1 MGFEDLRPTPV
12 YDTYWK
18 FAAKRQEVFF
28 NRLYDGDY
36 PWTDDEIIQKYKFT
50 NAYRASDRVSQYLI
64 RNVIYENNYYTP
76 EDQCFRILFFKL
88 FNKIETWK
96 YIKDAIGEISYSSYN
111 YERYNQLMMERISA
125 NKRIYSAAYIMPSGK
140 SYFGFDKKHQNNLK
154 LLEYMMNSGL
164 SQQIARAKSLKE
176 LYEILLNYPT
186 LGSFLAFQF
195 AIDINYSELCDFSE
209 MSFVVAG
216 PGAKNGIRKCFGDI
230 KGYNYEDV
238 IKYVAEKQGEEF
250 EKRGLCFKTLFG
262 RELQLI
268 DCQNLFCETDKYAR
282 VAHPEISGMNDRKRI
297 KQKYANRS
305 LEKIEFFYPP
315 KWGLNSKLSTEY

>member
-1 MGFEDLRPTPV
+1 MGFEELKPTLV

-28 NRLYDGDY
+28 NRLYGHDY

-64 RNVIYENNYYTP
+64 RNVIYEENYYTP

-88 FNKIETWK
+88 FNKIETWE
-96 YIKDAIGEISYSSYN
+96 YIKSELGEITYSSYN
-111 YERYNQLMMERISA
+111 YERYNQLLMKKIEA
-125 NKRIYSAAYIMPSGK
+125 NGRIYSAAYIMPSGK
-140 SYFGFDKKHQNNLK
+140 SRFGFDKKHQNHLM
-154 LLEYMMNSGL
+154 LLEYIMNSGIT
-164 SQQIARAKSLKE
+164 QQIAKAKSLEE
-176 LYEILLNYPT
+176 LYQVLLSYPT
-186 LGSFLAFQF
+186 LGTFLAFQF

-216 PGAKNGIRKCFGDI
+216 PGAKNGIRKCFGDL
-230 KGYNYEDV
+230 KGYDYED
-238 IKYVAEKQGEEF
+238 IIRYVAEKQGEEF
-250 EKRGLCFKTLFG
+250 EKRGLCFQSLFG

-282 VAHPEISGMNDRKRI
+282 VAHPDICGVNDRKRI
-297 KQKYANRS
+297 KQQYTNRS
-305 LEKIEFFYPP
+305 LERIDFFYPP
-315 KWGLNSKLSTEY
+315 KWGLNQKLRT